1 MTKQRVAVLYEVWWE
16 DERIPPRPPGIIL
29 SDPHA
34 QERGDDSGDA
44 HEAVYRALARL
55 GYRPHYAVLEGDRP
69 SLERLLR
76 TRTSLV
82 FNLTESYAGD
92 DTMDFHVAGLLEL
105 MGKPFTG
112 SDARALHLGQ
122 DKALAKTVL
131 LRHGVPT
138 PEFTTVARGDRLGA
152 LPAEFPLIVK
162 PSREDGSI
170 GIDTGSV
177 VHDRRAL
184 KRRIDYVHECFRGPA
199 LIERYVEGREIYVS
213 IVGNDAPEALP
224 LVEIDLRGVPDGVP
238 RIAGTEVK
246 WWTGTPIHRD
256 TPPVYPRGIA
266 ARTTKRTQQI
276 ALAAY
281 RAIGLRDYGRV
292 DMRLAEDGT
301 PYVIEVNPNPW
312 LHPECELTMAWT
324 KTGRGYDELV
334 DRIVSLALE
343 RSTRGSVSY
352 THLRAHETKT
362 RISGCVLMV

>member
-1 MTKQRVAVLYEVWWE
+1 MPRTRVAVLYEVWWPE
-16 DERIPPRPPGIIL
+16 DRPMGPPPGIL
-29 SDPHA
+29 LEDDRAVEREDPP
-34 QERGDDSGDA
+34 DA
-44 HEAVYRALARL
+44 HEEVLSALRRL
-55 GYRPHYAVLEGDRP
+55 GYDAHYQVLEGDRS
-69 SLERLLR
+69 SLQKLLR

-82 FNLTESYAGD
+82 FNMTESYAGD

-131 LRHGVPT
+131 QRCGVPT
-138 PEFTTVARGDRLGA
+138 PEFAAVERGARLDA
-152 LPAEFPLIVK
+152 LPADYPLIVK

-184 KRRIDYVHECFRGPA
+184 KRRVDYVHERFRGPA
-199 LIERYVEGREIYVS
+199 LVERYVEGREIYVS
-213 IVGNDAPEALP
+213 IVGNDPPEALP
-224 LVEIDLRGVPDGVP
+224 LVEIDLRGVPEGVP

-246 WWTGTPIHRD
+246 WWTGTAIHRD
-256 TPPVYPRGIA
+256 TPPVYPRGIG
-266 ARTTKRTQQI
+266 ARATKRTQQV

-281 RAIGLRDYGRV
+281 RALGLRDYGRV
-292 DMRLAEDGT
+292 DLRLAPDGT

-334 DRIVSLALE
+334 GRIVTLALE
-343 RSTRGSVSY
+343 RSTRGS
-352 THLRAHETKT
+352 TT
-362 RISGCVLMV
+362 RK

>member
-1 MTKQRVAVLYEVWWE
+1 MSKQRVAVLYEVWWE
-16 DERIPPRPPGIIL
+16 EEKAPPAPPGVL
-29 SDPHA
+29 LTDPRA
-34 QERGDDSGDA
+34 AERADDSGDA
-44 HEAVYRALARL
+44 HQAVYDALARL

-82 FNLTESYAGD
+82 FNMTESYAGD

-105 MGKPFTG
+105 MGRPFTG

-131 LRHGVPT
+131 QRVGVPT
-138 PEFTTVARGDRLGA
+138 PEFVTVERGGRTGR

-184 KRRIDYVHECFRGPA
+184 KQRIDYVHERFRGPA
-199 LIERYVEGREIYVS
+199 LVERYVEGREIYVS
-213 IVGNDAPEALP
+213 IVGNDPPEALP
-224 LVEIDLRGVPDGVP
+224 LVEIDLLRVPDGVP

-246 WWTGTPIHRD
+246 WWTGTEIHRD

-266 ARTTKRTQQI
+266 GRATKRIQQV

-281 RAIGLRDYGRV
+281 RALGLRDYGRV
-292 DMRLAEDGT
+292 DLRLPENGT

-324 KTGRGYDELV
+324 KTGRDYDELV
-334 DRIVSLALE
+334 DRIVKLALE
-343 RSTRGSVSY
+343 RSARGS
-352 THLRAHETKT
+352 TT
-362 RISGCVLMV
+362 RK